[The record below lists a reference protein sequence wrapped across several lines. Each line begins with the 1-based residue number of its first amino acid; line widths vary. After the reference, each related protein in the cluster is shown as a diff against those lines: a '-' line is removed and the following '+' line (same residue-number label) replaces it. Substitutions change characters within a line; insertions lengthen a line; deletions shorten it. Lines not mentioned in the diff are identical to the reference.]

1 MDDSRSAEFERGLD
15 LSNSCAVT
23 RYVPRLEQRP
33 ITLDDI
39 VEPVS
44 VGDFIH
50 LDYRQNYLDKR
61 WHPGVHRHQYHDH
74 PDAIV

>member
-23 RYVPRLEQRP
+23 MYVPRLEQRP

-44 VGDFIH
+44 VGNVIH
-50 LDYRQNYLDKR
+50 LD
-61 WHPGVHRHQYHDH
+61 HR
-74 PDAIV
+74 